1 MGWRSMGV
9 LPGNASDPVFPD
21 LLIGDH
27 EYENPRSSA

>member
-21 LLIGDH
+21 LIGDH